1 MSRTSSWDLGGMT
14 MRRKSVIFLGD
25 SIMQWMPIEMQDTF
39 LNLSV
44 SGETTETLLNRVKQ
58 LNHLN
63 PEKIFLMVGVND
75 LAFRFKMKQIV
86 SNYEKILDELIRL
99 VSNENVFCIS
109 LLPSD
114 EHIVENEKICF
125 MNRRIKCICESFKVK
140 YMDIY
145 SKFLDEENNIDDS
158 YKFDLFTMN
167 EKGYRLL
174 NRSIKKNL

>member
-1 MSRTSSWDLGGMT
+1 MD
-14 MRRKSVIFLGD
+14 RKSVIFLGD
-25 SIMQWMPIEMQDTF
+25 SIMQWAPIEMQDTF

-44 SGETTETLLNRVKQ
+44 SGETTETLLNRIKQ

-75 LAFRFKMKQIV
+75 LAFRFNMKHIA
-86 SNYEKILDELIRL
+86 SNYEKILDELIGL

-109 LLPSD
+109 ILPSD
-114 EHIVENEKICF
+114 EYIVENEKICLL
-125 MNRRIKCICESFKVK
+125 NRRIECICESFKVK

-145 SKFLDEENNIDDS
+145 SKFLDEEDNVDNS
-158 YKFDLFTMN
+158 YKFDLFTTN

-174 NRSIKKNL
+174 NKSIMKNL